1 VCSSPKLPLPRERD
15 PTQARHGNDG
25 LCRCLLGAF
34 GSIGHLVQLRE
45 LPCQQDTHAALA
57 LLQLQSATWALW
69 SFPCWTVRSCAERK
83 QSQATPAFLRSPP
96 MSPICSVALLRS
108 TTNPGGFSLP
118 SKRATLGHAA
128 PQQRRPANPRRDA
141 PVRPLAVGALP
152 QRQVYAPGPD
162 GDNTLDH
169 PLGWQC
175 LE

>member
-1 VCSSPKLPLPRERD
+1 MS
-15 PTQARHGNDG
+15 ARYARRSRFVAIAVGD
-25 LCRCLLGAF
+25 LGA
-34 GSIGHLVQLRE
+34 LVLSVLDSEGTARSANKVR
-45 LPCQQDTHAALA
+45 PR
-57 LLQLQSATWALW
+57 LQ
-69 SFPCWTVRSCAERK
+69 
-83 QSQATPAFLRSPP
+83 FLRSPP